1 MSPLVSA
8 RWSPVEQDRAKG
20 KAARQSLPRSAQGI
34 FLTPERNPVAILE
47 EQHASRVAHLV
58 PVRVGRMLQTP
69 FAFYRGAAAVMAG
82 DVSLGQTS
90 GHQVVACGDAHLA
103 NFGLYASPE
112 RRLVFD
118 LNDFDEVFPAPWEWD
133 VKRLTASIWL
143 SGRNSGHSEE
153 QCHTA
158 VEAAAR
164 SYRLAMR
171 RLFEGTAAERYYFQ
185 VDTEILT
192 ATMASGPFSEKRL
205 LDKDMK
211 KAKRRTSE
219 QVLAKMTAETV
230 HGEPR
235 IVDQWPLVYHPET
248 ATLDRVSAL
257 FDLYRS
263 SLRADTAVLVSQY
276 RLVDVAIRVVG
287 VGSVGT
293 RCWVILMLGPSGEP
307 LFLQAKEV
315 QRSVLESHGGAK
327 PSSDVVRLLT
337 NFGQGYRA
345 VAGQRIMQAQSDPF
359 LGWVG
364 NSVETDGQLRDYF
377 VRQFR
382 DMKGSFAVDEL
393 GPGPLA
399 DYARLCGGVLARA
412 HSQTP
417 GSAFIAGYLGRS
429 EVFEKSMTGWARHYA
444 DQTEK
449 DHAELE
455 RAVRAGRLDAESGI

>member
-8 RWSPVEQDRAKG
+8 SWSPVDQDRAKG
-20 KAARQSLPRSAQGI
+20 KAARETLPRSAQGV
-34 FLTPERNPVAILE
+34 FVEPGRNVVGILE
-47 EQHASRVAHLV
+47 EQHASRLAHLV

-82 DVSLGQTS
+82 DLSHEQTS

-133 VKRLTASIWL
+133 VKRLAASIWL
-143 SGRNSGHSEE
+143 SGRNSGHAEE
-153 QCHTA
+153 QCRTA
-158 VEAAAR
+158 AEAAAR

-185 VDTEILT
+185 VETDVLT
-192 ATMASGPFSEKRL
+192 ATMASGRI
-205 LDKDMK
+205 LDKDVK

-257 FDLYRS
+257 FEQYRD

-276 RLVDVAIRVVG
+276 RLVDVALRVVG

-315 QRSVLESHGGAK
+315 QRSVLESHGGAQ
-327 PSSDVVRLLT
+327 PSSDVIRLLT
-337 NFGQGYRA
+337 KYGQGYRA

-364 NSVETDGQLRDYF
+364 NTVETDGQLRDYF

-382 DMKGSFAVDEL
+382 DMKGSFAVDQL
-393 GPGPLA
+393 APGPLA

-429 EVFEKSMTGWARHYA
+429 EVFEKSIAGWARQYA

-455 RAVRAGRLDAESGI
+455 RAVRSGRLDAEGGI

>member
-1 MSPLVSA
+1 M
-8 RWSPVEQDRAKG
+8 
-20 KAARQSLPRSAQGI
+20 
-34 FLTPERNPVAILE
+34 
-47 EQHASRVAHLV
+47 
-58 PVRVGRMLQTP
+58 MQTP
-69 FAFYRGAAAVMAG
+69 FAFFRGAAAVMAG
-82 DVSLGQTS
+82 DLSTETTS

-118 LNDFDEVFPAPWEWD
+118 LNDFDEVFLAPWEWD

-153 QCHTA
+153 QCRTA
-158 VEAAAR
+158 AEAAAR
-164 SYRLAMR
+164 SYRLAIR

-185 VDTEILT
+185 VETDVLT
-192 ATMASGPFSEKRL
+192 ATMASGRLSRKNILEKDVR
-205 LDKDMK
+205 

-219 QVLAKMTAETV
+219 QVLAKMTMETV
-230 HGEPR
+230 DGERR

-257 FDLYRS
+257 FDQYRN

-276 RLVDVAIRVVG
+276 RLVDVALRVVG

-293 RCWVILMLGPSGEP
+293 RCWVTLMLGPSGEP

-315 QRSVLESHGGAK
+315 QRSVLESHGGAM
-327 PSSDVVRLLT
+327 PTSDVVRLLT
-337 NFGQGYRA
+337 NYGQGYRA

-364 NSVETDGQLRDYF
+364 NTVESDGQLRDYF

-382 DMKGSFAVDEL
+382 DMKGSFAVDQL
-393 GPGPLA
+393 GPGPLT

-429 EVFEKSMTGWARHYA
+429 EVFERAISQWAKHYA

-449 DHAELE
+449 DHADLE
-455 RAVRAGRLDAESGI
+455 RAVRVGRLDAESGV

>member
-1 MSPLVSA
+1 MSPLVA
-8 RWSPVEQDRAKG
+8 GGWSPADQDRAKG
-20 KAARQSLPRSAQGI
+20 KASREAMPRRAQGI
-34 FLTPERNPVAILE
+34 FASPERNAVAILE
-47 EQHASRVAHLV
+47 EQHASRLPHLV

-69 FAFYRGAAAVMAG
+69 FAFFRGAAAVMAS
-82 DVSLGQTS
+82 DLSTEATS

-143 SGRNSGHSEE
+143 SGRNSGHSGE
-153 QCHTA
+153 QCRTA
-158 VEAAAR
+158 AEAAAR
-164 SYRLAMR
+164 SYRLAIR

-185 VDTEILT
+185 VETDALT
-192 ATMASGPFSEKRL
+192 ATMASARVLEK
-205 LDKDMK
+205 DVK

-219 QVLAKMTAETV
+219 QVLAKMTAETQN
-230 HGEPR
+230 GEPR
-235 IVDQWPLVYHPET
+235 IVDQWPLVYHPEA

-257 FDLYRS
+257 FELYRS

-276 RLVDVAIRVVG
+276 RLVDVALRVVG

-293 RCWVILMLGPSGEP
+293 RCWVVLMLGPSGEP

-315 QRSVLESHGGAK
+315 QRSVLESHGGAQ
-327 PSSDVVRLLT
+327 PTSDVVRLLT
-337 NFGQGYRA
+337 NYGQGYRA

-364 NSVETDGQLRDYF
+364 NTVESDGQLRDYF

-382 DMKGSFAVDEL
+382 DMKGSFAVEQL

-429 EVFEKSMTGWARHYA
+429 EAFDRAIPRWAKHYA

-455 RAVRAGRLDAESGI
+455 RAVRTGRLNAESGV

>member
-1 MSPLVSA
+1 MSPLVSGT
-8 RWSPVEQDRAKG
+8 WSPVDQDRARG
-20 KAARQSLPRSAQGI
+20 KAAREALPRSAQGK
-34 FLTPERNPVAILE
+34 FSTPDRSPVSILE
-47 EQHASRVAHLV
+47 EQHASRLAHLV
-58 PVRVGRMLQTP
+58 PVRVGRMVQTP
-69 FAFYRGAAAVMAG
+69 FAFFRGAAAVMAG
-82 DVSLGQTS
+82 DLSLEATS

-133 VKRLTASIWL
+133 VKRLAASIWL

-153 QCHTA
+153 QCQTA
-158 VEAAAR
+158 AEASAR
-164 SYRLAMR
+164 GYRVAMR
-171 RLFEGTAAERYYFQ
+171 RLFEGTAAERYYFH
-185 VDTEILT
+185 VDMDVLM
-192 ATMASGPFSEKRL
+192 ATMSSGRLSRKNILEK
-205 LDKDMK
+205 DVE

-219 QVLAKMTAETV
+219 QVLAKMTTETV
-230 HGEPR
+230 QGERR

-248 ATLDRVSAL
+248 TTLDRVSAL
-257 FDLYRS
+257 FDQYRD

-276 RLVDVAIRVVG
+276 RLVDVALRVVG

-293 RCWVILMLGPSGEP
+293 RCWVILMLGPSEEP

-315 QRSVLESHGGAK
+315 QRSVLESHGGSR

-337 NFGQGYRA
+337 SFGQGYRT

-364 NSVETDGQLRDYF
+364 NAVEADGQPRDYF

-382 DMKGSFAVDEL
+382 DMKGSFAVDQL
-393 GPGPLA
+393 GPGALA
-399 DYARLCGGVLARA
+399 DYAQLCGGVLARA

-417 GSAFIAGYLGRS
+417 GTAFIAGYLGRS
-429 EVFEKSMTGWARHYA
+429 ELFEKALAGWARHYA

-449 DHAELE
+449 DHAELA